1 MIKNTFELPTDP
13 GKEVNVIRPTDT
25 CLSAAGLQVLREA
38 HDARVYEALAQVF
51 EYRKDHPKAIKG
63 VSLRER
69 TACFFM
75 PTNVSKALDKLPDFS
90 SGNIQVL
97 KNAFDGDVM
106 PVFLIESSIGINI
119 ADAE

>member
-1 MIKNTFELPTDP
+1 MKNTFELPTDPP

-51 EYRKDHPKAIKG
+51 EYREDHPGLIKSITLQ
-63 VSLRER
+63 VK
-69 TACFFM
+69 TWFFFT
-75 PTNVSKALDKLPDFS
+75 PADARQALDKVCPTS

-97 KNAFDGDVM
+97 KEVCGGDVM
-106 PVFLIESSIGINI
+106 AAIVKESSIGINT